1 MTFANSVR
9 FAAALATMKNVDGYS
24 AAGAASKTTFH
35 REGKKFLKEL
45 AAALGTLG
53 AFTVRSNLAGI
64 AVSGEV
70 TLHADHI
77 YITLSEGYPQP
88 GITMMYR
95 SCKSQK
101 DYTGGHNNF
110 VSMAKF
116 GDYEEQQRILRNLRS
131 IIGAEIARKE
141 QAAASKAPGKV
152 AVNAA

>member
-1 MTFANSVR
+1 MSFANSVR
-9 FAAALATMKNVDGYS
+9 FSAVLATMTGVNGYS
-24 AAGAASKTTFH
+24 AAGAASKNIFH

-77 YITLSEGYPQP
+77 YLTLSEGYPQP

-110 VSMAKF
+110 ASMAQF
-116 GDYEEQQRILRNLRS
+116 GDDEAQQRILQNLRS
-131 IIGAEIARKE
+131 LIDTEVARKAQE
-141 QAAASKAPGKV
+141 VAVKTQGKVTVAAA
-152 AVNAA
+152 

>member
-9 FAAALATMKNVDGYS
+9 FPASLATMKNVNGYS
-24 AAGAASKTTFH
+24 AAGAAAKTTFH

-70 TLHADHI
+70 TLHADHL

-88 GITMMYR
+88 GITMMFR

-101 DYTGGHNNF
+101 DYMGGHNNF

-116 GDYEEQQRILRNLRS
+116 GDYDEQQRILQNLRS
-131 IIGAEIARKE
+131 LIDAEISRKNP
-141 QAAASKAPGKV
+141 AV
-152 AVNAA
+152 ACAQ